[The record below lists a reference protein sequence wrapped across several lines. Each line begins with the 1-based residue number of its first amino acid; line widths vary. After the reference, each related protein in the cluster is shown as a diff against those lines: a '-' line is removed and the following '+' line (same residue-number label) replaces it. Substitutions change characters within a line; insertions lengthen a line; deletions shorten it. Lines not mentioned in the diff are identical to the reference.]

1 MKTKMR
7 KMLIALLLLTLLFT
21 TACQQTEQPP
31 AEEPEEP
38 VEEEVQEEPE
48 EPEQVEER
56 NFILATTTSTE
67 DSGLLDFLLPI
78 FKEKS
83 GIQVDVVAKGTGAA
97 LELARNGDADGVL
110 VHARSQEDQFIADG
124 FATERF
130 DVMYNDYI
138 IVGPESDPAGL
149 LTDAPND
156 PIQAFVL
163 LSEKEGTFVSR
174 GDESGTH
181 TKEKSYWNEAAITPE
196 GAWYVEAGT
205 GMGAVLQM
213 ASETEAYTLSDRA
226 TYLSMMDDLD
236 LVIVTEKNDKMY
248 NQYGVMMVNPEKYPI
263 KEAEVQEFIDWILS
277 DEGQNL
283 IAEYGVEEFGQ
294 PLFVPN
300 AE

>member
-7 KMLIALLLLTLLFT
+7 KLLIALLMLTLLFT
-21 TACQQTEQPP
+21 AGCQQSEQTPV
-31 AEEPEEP
+31 EEPEE
-38 VEEEVQEEPE
+38 EQVQEEPE
-48 EPEQVEER
+48 EPEQAEER
-56 NFILATTTSTE
+56 SFILATTTSTE
-67 DSGLLDFLLPI
+67 DSGLLDFLLPK
-78 FKEKS
+78 FKEKT

-97 LELARNGDADGVL
+97 LELAKNGDADGLL
-110 VHARSQEDQFIADG
+110 VHAKAQEEQFIADG

-130 DVMYNDYI
+130 DVMYNDFI

-149 LTDAPND
+149 LTNAPND

-163 LSEKEGTFVSR
+163 ISENQAAFVSR

-181 TKEKSYWNEAAITPE
+181 TKEKSYWKEAEITPE
-196 GAWYVEAGT
+196 GEWYVEAGT

-226 TYLSMMDDLD
+226 TYLSMKDNLD

-277 DEGQNL
+277 DEGQGL
-283 IAEYGVEEFGQ
+283 IAEYGVEEYGQ
-294 PLFVPN
+294 SLFVPN